1 MPAPRFWQTATLHLD
16 PPCPLPAING
26 GYCPSAGGERQGGI
40 GMILP
45 ADAPALARPTCR
57 LGFPSRLH
65 WCRRAAP
72 RAALASLPSPN
83 SRFMRAGCDSRS
95 GIGSSGPQMVGN
107 ENAGPACSCGHAGAH
122 AHLPPFPLYYFADC
136 LPAASNRGQLTSFAR
151 PPISPRISG
160 ALVAPRQRIKRHIP
174 SLVAQERHVTSHFC
188 ASRAAQTS
196 SQTRPRR

>member
-1 MPAPRFWQTATLHLD
+1 MTGEVAVSLERGD
-16 PPCPLPAING
+16 P
-26 GYCPSAGGERQGGI
+26 AGGCAGSGAADLEDG
-40 GMILP
+40 LP
-45 ADAPALARPTCR
+45 HLTRPAQAR
-57 LGFPSRLH
+57 
-65 WCRRAAP
+65 

-122 AHLPPFPLYYFADC
+122 AHLPPFPLYYLADC
-136 LPAASNRGQLTSFAR
+136 LPAASNRGQLTSFVR

-174 SLVAQERHVTSHFC
+174 SLVAQELHVTCHFC